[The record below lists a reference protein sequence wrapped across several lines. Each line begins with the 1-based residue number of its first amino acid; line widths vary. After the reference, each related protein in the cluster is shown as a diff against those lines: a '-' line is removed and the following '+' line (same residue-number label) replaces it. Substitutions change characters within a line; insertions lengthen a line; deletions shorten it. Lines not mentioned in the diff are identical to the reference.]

1 MAESK
6 VKVNLLKDWDTIR
19 QLVKRGLKK
28 LGHDIPIVCMNP
40 ENERRKKEC
49 RGKQSRL

>member
-28 LGHDIPIVCMNP
+28 AGA
-40 ENERRKKEC
+40 
-49 RGKQSRL
+49 